1 MTNTAP
7 RRRASALNDTGPAA
21 AELQSQ
27 IQILGKDSLGD
38 EQEQRIESL
47 YTKLEAGH
55 RIRQSLLESKGAVP
69 IKDTFRHLNGFH
81 SLIAT
86 LNCLAQE
93 YANFESIAD
102 EELAIIKSLLQAIF
116 DVLTA
121 ALQSHKGNQKY
132 FRQRVDEGGWLA
144 LQRCLNTMLEG
155 KLNDRAGLGTLTDKI
170 FGCLLACALEDEA
183 MTDFFS
189 HLKRHSAA
197 IRSRK
202 INPSRSSRAQSSS
215 SSMTQSELG
224 SDYPQVQNPGG
235 IHDFLKREVSNLA
248 ILYNPAAIL
257 VMFGLWKS
265 ALENSMQGNDSSWN
279 VDISLGAPSVMNYIA
294 GLSTQNLA
302 ALHGTGLL
310 RAVLESLLK
319 MSADDPYFQELNG
332 LSTAL
337 LQLGVANV
345 DDACFLY
352 RHAHSS
358 ALIGELLLMSLKSSR
373 SPSYVHFDLSLNGFA
388 SIELPGIG
396 RAFPPT
402 SSSSGYTLSLWFQ
415 MVQFD
420 NNSHTTIFGA
430 FDASQTC
437 FVLVYLEKDTH
448 NLILQTS
455 VTSSRPSV
463 RFKSASFKEHRWYHV
478 VIAHRRPKTTSSS
491 RASLFVDGEFVEQ
504 VKSQY
509 PATPPLANGSSEGPE
524 SSSSRKSS
532 AIQAFLGT
540 PQDLAS
546 HLGKGLVSTQWRLAS
561 ANLFADVLSDDLIA
575 VYYELGPRYTGNYQ
589 DCLGSFQTYRASA
602 VLNLRNESLHPGK
615 EEKSDILSAIRSKAG
630 ALLPESKILLN
641 ISAAVVLDDN
651 DENNIDETHL
661 LKFISKTAGKNL
673 RNVTRGG
680 RNALAINGAIP
691 SINEALLHS
700 SGFAVLTGD
709 PTVIVPQALDDA
721 AWRIGGCAAVG
732 LALLE
737 VSRTSDEVLRALEI
751 LFESVQENWRNSE
764 AMERENGFGVLSTL
778 LNTKMASGTI
788 DNPKTSTSPMPPS
801 SDQSSPSEFSLKILT
816 KILRFV
822 GYRVDKPEE
831 SVIINP
837 LAYRILLVDNENWR
851 NAEPPVQKLYY
862 EQFVSFALRS
872 KFHQFNAKRLAR
884 MRELRTHE
892 MPSKLIDC

>member
-1 MTNTAP
+1 MINTAP
-7 RRRASALNDTGPAA
+7 RRRASALNDAGPAA
-21 AELQSQ
+21 AELHSQ
-27 IQILGKDSLGD
+27 IQILGKNSLGD
-38 EQEQRIESL
+38 KQEQRIESL
-47 YTKLEAGH
+47 YTMLEAGH
-55 RIRQSLLESKGAVP
+55 RIRQSLLESKAVVP
-69 IKDTFRHLNGFH
+69 IKDTFRHLDGFH

-93 YANFESIAD
+93 YANFGSIGD
-102 EELAIIKSLLQAIF
+102 EELTVIKNLLQATF

-132 FRQRVDEGGWLA
+132 FHQRVDEGGWLA
-144 LQRCLNTMLEG
+144 LQRCLNTILEG
-155 KLNDRAGLGTLTDKI
+155 KFNDKTGPGTLTDKV
-170 FGCLLACALEDEA
+170 FGCLLACALEDET

-189 HLKRHSAA
+189 HLKRDSAA
-197 IRSRK
+197 IRSRA
-202 INPSRSSRAQSSS
+202 IDSSKSSYAHSSS
-215 SSMTQSELG
+215 SFMTQSER
-224 SDYPQVQNPGG
+224 DCHHPQVQNLGS
-235 IHDFLKREVSNLA
+235 IYEFLKREVSNLA

-257 VMFGLWKS
+257 VMFGLWNS
-265 ALENSMQGNDSSWN
+265 DLERPLQGNDSSWH
-279 VDISLGAPSVMNYIA
+279 VDISLGTPSVMNYIA
-294 GLSTQNLA
+294 GLSTRNLA

-310 RAVLESLLK
+310 RAVLERLVK
-319 MSADDPYFQELNG
+319 MSADDPCFPELNG
-332 LSTAL
+332 LAMAL

-352 RHAHSS
+352 RHAQSS
-358 ALIGELLLMSLKSSR
+358 VLIGELLLMSLKSSR

-415 MVQFD
+415 IVQFD

-455 VTSSRPSV
+455 VTSTRPSV
-463 RFKSASFKEHRWYHV
+463 RFKSASFRERRWYHV

-491 RASLFVDGEFVEQ
+491 RASLFIDGEFVEQ

-509 PATPPLANGSSEGPE
+509 PATPLANGSSEGSE
-524 SSSSRKSS
+524 SSSSRKSN

-561 ANLFADVLSDDLIA
+561 ANLFADVLSDDLVA

-630 ALLPESKILLN
+630 VLLPESKILLN

-709 PTVIVPQALDDA
+709 PTVVVPQALDDA

-732 LALLE
+732 LALLD

-778 LNTKMASGTI
+778 LNTKKASGTI
-788 DNPKTSTSPMPPS
+788 DEAKMSNSPMPPS
-801 SDQSSPSEFSLKILT
+801 SDQLSPSEFSLKILT
-816 KILRFV
+816 KVLIFV
-822 GYRVDKPEE
+822 GYRADKPEE

-837 LAYRILLVDNENWR
+837 LAYRILLVDNETWR

-884 MRELRTHE
+884 MREFRTDKTS
-892 MPSKLIDC
+892 PKRIDS